1 MTSNAEESQEDLGM
15 RLNEWG
21 RNDFEELIISDLF
34 FLPAIHA
41 FA

>member
-1 MTSNAEESQEDLGM
+1 MK
-15 RLNEWG
+15 LNEGG